1 MCDMVQVR
9 MSGFMIVDAFE
20 WFVLLGIV
28 ALAFSSANFCV
39 HRLLEIDQSI
49 VSGTSMRSAQVE
61 DCLVFARYQHESFL
75 YNLRHLL
82 RIALGGE
89 VEMDFDCQ
97 EQWLLQGEAGT
108 RNQVLLTHV
117 SPVIMMLW
125 IVVSVVLALNML
137 IAMMNKSF
145 DKVYL
150 RDDLFMGRAFT
161 QQVLSWDMKPPAPP
175 PLSVL
180 LLPYDMYKLGSHA
193 VRSIFKSVCGRI
205 NVGGGRSSL
214 GYGPLDD
221 KKEEFKVSRTSQKYL
236 VEQFESKMNEEV
248 QRFEHQPLSHE
259 EALGDTLKQM
269 ERRLDQK
276 LAPLNDV
283 MLSESRVGEQQPL
296 SRSVQPS
303 STVPSARSPGNMPGN
318 MACLSWDHSGTNR
331 AAAADRRILDA
342 VRQAADAAG
351 RQATKSLEGKLDK
364 ILDKLASLEK
374 AHTDLEKQVGREAR
388 DSRPNFLRE
397 RSPSSDATRQSERLG
412 DVSSPDHPAEAP
424 SASEARQPPFS
435 IEPPSSVATQ
445 SPPPAHHPG
454 GTTAAGATVTFS
466 QPYQA
471 SLPVLNRHLQ
481 PGQWTPQ
488 PRQQPRSI
496 HTPRQRQTASP
507 RVASRPTS
515 RPSASCQRP
524 SPVSIPTGS
533 RSNCY
538 AEPGTTRPLTDDQ
551 RHSA

>member
-1 MCDMVQVR
+1 
-9 MSGFMIVDAFE
+9 
-20 WFVLLGIV
+20 
-28 ALAFSSANFCV
+28 
-39 HRLLEIDQSI
+39 
-49 VSGTSMRSAQVE
+49 
-61 DCLVFARYQHESFL
+61 
-75 YNLRHLL
+75 
-82 RIALGGE
+82 
-89 VEMDFDCQ
+89 
-97 EQWLLQGEAGT
+97 
-108 RNQVLLTHV
+108 
-117 SPVIMMLW
+117 
-125 IVVSVVLALNML
+125 
-137 IAMMNKSF
+137 
-145 DKVYL
+145 
-150 RDDLFMGRAFT
+150 
-161 QQVLSWDMKPPAPP
+161 
-175 PLSVL
+175 
-180 LLPYDMYKLGSHA
+180 
-193 VRSIFKSVCGRI
+193 
-205 NVGGGRSSL
+205 
-214 GYGPLDD
+214 
-221 KKEEFKVSRTSQKYL
+221 
-236 VEQFESKMNEEV
+236 MNEEV

-276 LAPLNDV
+276 LAPLNDM
-283 MLSESRVGEQQPL
+283 MLRESRVGEQQPL

-303 STVPSARSPGNMPGN
+303 STVPSARS
-318 MACLSWDHSGTNR
+318 
-331 AAAADRRILDA
+331 
-342 VRQAADAAG
+342 RQAADAAG
-351 RQATKSLEGKLDK
+351 RQATKSLEGKLDR

-374 AHTDLEKQVGREAR
+374 AHTDLEKQVDRVAH
-388 DSRPNFLRE
+388 DSRPNSLRE
-397 RSPSSDATRQSERLG
+397 QSPSSDATRQSERLG